1 MAQPVEE
8 GGFAVTVVE
17 PAHPGIPALG
27 LSFPRAHLGMLF
39 LPLEYDQ
46 AQVIEDVSPNDYARV
61 VQERFGVA
69 MKDPPMR
76 YA

>member
-1 MAQPVEE
+1 MV
-8 GGFAVTVVE
+8 
-17 PAHPGIPALG
+17 
-27 LSFPRAHLGMLF
+27 F

>member
-17 PAHPGIPALG
+17 PTHPGTPALG
-27 LSFPRAHLGMLF
+27 LSFPRAHLGMVF

-46 AQVIEDVSPNDYARV
+46 AQVIEGVSPNDYARV
-61 VQERFGVA
+61 VQKRFGVA